1 MPRERKLRSAD
12 ADDAARVRVAVVSAL
27 RALAGVADVE
37 LEPEPR
43 DPGGLGALRIRLLPG
58 ADEVAVARAAD
69 RVLRTNF
76 SLAVDAERVQL
87 VEDEAGTRRGRHA
100 AAGELSVG
108 DSDLTDSTDD
118 VDSDDVNQPPSSFA
132 SARVSIERLQVATT
146 GLITTV
152 TVRLSRGGVP
162 SAGVAEGTTSS
173 TGVHRAVALA
183 TLHALEQVVAAPY
196 RFELEHVDVAVTGTL
211 QTAVVV
217 VTLVTELG
225 GERLSGAS
233 VVRGDTR
240 QAVVRATLSAV
251 NRRLE
256 GLSAG

>member
-1 MPRERKLRSAD
+1 M
-12 ADDAARVRVAVVSAL
+12 SAL
-27 RALAGVADVE
+27 RALPGVADVE
-37 LEPEPR
+37 LEPEPH

-58 ADEVAVARAAD
+58 ADEVGVARAAD

-87 VEDEAGTRRGRHA
+87 VEDEAGGRRGRHA
-100 AAGELSVG
+100 AA
-108 DSDLTDSTDD
+108 TAM
-118 VDSDDVNQPPSSFA
+118 SDDDDAPAPSSP
-132 SARVSIERLQVATT
+132 RVTIERLQVATT

-152 TVRLSRGGVP
+152 TVKLSRSGVVR
-162 SAGVAEGTTSS
+162 SGVAEGTTSS
-173 TGVHRAVALA
+173 TGAHRAVALA
-183 TLHALEQVVAAPY
+183 TLHAIEQLVPAPY
-196 RFELEHVDVAVTGTL
+196 RFELEHVDIAITGTL

-225 GERLSGAS
+225 ADRLSGAS

-256 GLSAG
+256 GLATG